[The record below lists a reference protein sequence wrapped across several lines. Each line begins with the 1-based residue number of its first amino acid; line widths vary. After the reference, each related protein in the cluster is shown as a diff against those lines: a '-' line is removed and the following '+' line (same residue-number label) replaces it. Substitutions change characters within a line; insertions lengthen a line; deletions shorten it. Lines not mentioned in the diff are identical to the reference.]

1 MKKGKV
7 IPTVTFPFI
16 SLNDNIS
23 LNRKHALDFAKNS
36 GTEFV

>member
-1 MKKGKV
+1 MKKEKV
-7 IPTVTFPFI
+7 IPMVTFSF
-16 SLNDNIS
+16 IS